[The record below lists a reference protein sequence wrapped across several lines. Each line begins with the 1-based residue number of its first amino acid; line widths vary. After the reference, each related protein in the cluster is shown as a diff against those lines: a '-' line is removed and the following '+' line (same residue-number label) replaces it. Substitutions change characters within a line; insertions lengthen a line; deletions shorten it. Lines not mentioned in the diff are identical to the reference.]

1 MIGGNKN
8 SFIEQAGCSG
18 LHQDH
23 YNDSITKA
31 MDLKKEAAIK
41 AVSLIQHQQ
50 LVGLGA
56 GSTIAFMVELLTE
69 KKEAGLDIKLLSS
82 SFTTRQLLLQKGF
95 TVLSATDVTA
105 IDIYFDG
112 CDQVDKNL
120 HALKSG
126 GGIHTQ
132 EKLLASMAK
141 QFILAGDESKYVEQ
155 FTVAYPLV
163 IEFLPESLRYVPASI
178 QQLFPDVKTVIRI
191 GDKKDGA
198 VITANGNYLLDVWFN
213 TWPELSQINPLMKK
227 ITGVVETS
235 LFYNLAH
242 KAIIAGNDGVRVV
255 EK

>member
-1 MIGGNKN
+1 
-8 SFIEQAGCSG
+8 
-18 LHQDH
+18 
-23 YNDSITKA
+23 
-31 MDLKKEAAIK
+31 MDLKKEAATK
-41 AVSLIQHQQ
+41 AINFIQHQQ

-69 KKEAGLDIKLLSS
+69 KKNTGLDIKLLTS

-95 TVLSATDVTA
+95 TILSAADVTT

-141 QFILAGDESKYVEQ
+141 QFILAGDGAKYVEQ
-155 FTVAYPLV
+155 FTTACPLV
-163 IEFLPESLRYVPASI
+163 IEFLPEALQFLPASLH
-178 QQLFPDVKTVIRI
+178 QLFPDVKTVVRN
-191 GDKKDGA
+191 GEKKDGP

-213 TWPELSQINPLMKK
+213 TWPELSQINPMIKA

-242 KAIIAGNDGVRVV
+242 KAIIVGNDGVRIV

>member
-1 MIGGNKN
+1 
-8 SFIEQAGCSG
+8 
-18 LHQDH
+18 
-23 YNDSITKA
+23 
-31 MDLKKEAAIK
+31 MDFKKEAATK
-41 AVSLIQHQQ
+41 AINFIQHQQ

-69 KKEAGLDIKLLSS
+69 KKKTGLDIKLLTS
-82 SFTTRQLLLQKGF
+82 SFNTRQLLLQKGF
-95 TVLSATDVTA
+95 TVLSAADVTT

-141 QFILAGDESKYVEQ
+141 QFILAGDEAKYVEQ
-155 FTVAYPLV
+155 FTKACPLV
-163 IEFLPESLRYVPASI
+163 IEFLPEALQFVPARLH
-178 QQLFPDVKTVIRI
+178 QLFPDVKTVIRI

-213 TWPELSQINPLMKK
+213 TWPELSQINPMIKA

-242 KAIIAGNDGVRVV
+242 KAIIAGKDGVRVI